1 MVTSKRILGA
11 EEIGDVRRF
20 ELSELRSD
28 GPMTPGS
35 ARIRPS
41 ASREPP
47 PGYREGFRR
56 GVEEGIRRG
65 SAATEVRLQREHGD
79 RLQAIAD
86 HFTAR
91 ADALH
96 AGMDRAMGQIR
107 AELAEDAMALAL
119 EIARQIVRA
128 ELRTQPSLVETVVRE
143 AVASLVDERASFH
156 LHLHPDDADLFG
168 AQLEPLISAR
178 GARIVPDPSIEV
190 GGCRVISAGAEVDA
204 TVSTRWR
211 RVLAAIGAEGMAAVP
226 SLDAPRDTTGSA
238 QELA

>member
-91 ADALH
+91 RRLARRH
-96 AGMDRAMGQIR
+96 GSCAG
-107 AELAEDAMALAL
+107 
-119 EIARQIVRA
+119 
-128 ELRTQPSLVETVVRE
+128 S
-143 AVASLVDERASFH
+143 
-156 LHLHPDDADLFG
+156 
-168 AQLEPLISAR
+168 
-178 GARIVPDPSIEV
+178 
-190 GGCRVISAGAEVDA
+190 
-204 TVSTRWR
+204 
-211 RVLAAIGAEGMAAVP
+211 
-226 SLDAPRDTTGSA
+226 DTG
-238 QELA
+238 